1 VAERRIVARTSVEVD
16 GKILWATRR
25 LIGAGTKA
33 HEADITTLDLS
44 VDGAKVLLDKKH
56 ALPPGASVRIVFG
69 SESSPARVLEVIEAR
84 DHNQILRLNLEL
96 PDRPF
101 MAVIEQWLAS
111 NAGGKKFAESY
122 WLAESMSAEPTSD
135 GDASA
140 A

>member
-1 VAERRIVARTSVEVD
+1 MAERRIVARTPVEVD
-16 GKILWATRR
+16 GKILWATKR

-56 ALPPGASVRIVFG
+56 NLPPGASVRLVFG
-69 SESSPARVLEVIEAR
+69 NESSPARVLDVIKAR
-84 DHNQILRLNLEL
+84 GNNQILRLNLEL

-101 MAVIEQWLAS
+101 MEVIEQWLAS
-111 NAGGKKFAESY
+111 NAGGRKFGESY
-122 WLAESMSAEPTSD
+122 WLADPTSAEPTSEED
-135 GDASA
+135 DAA